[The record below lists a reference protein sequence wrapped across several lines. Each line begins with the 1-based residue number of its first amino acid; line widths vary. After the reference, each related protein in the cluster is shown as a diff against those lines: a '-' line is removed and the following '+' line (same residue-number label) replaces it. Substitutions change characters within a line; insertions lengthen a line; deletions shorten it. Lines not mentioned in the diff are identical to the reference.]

1 MNVLRTL
8 LEKAK
13 LDFQIDGLVH
23 GGISSEF
30 QKRSF
35 EKKNLPQKIEYKKE
49 QYQNKEKVNDL
60 TNKILDTDCDI
71 EAKTIGTED
80 GSTN

>member
-1 MNVLRTL
+1 M
-8 LEKAK
+8 AI
-13 LDFQIDGLVH
+13 ID
-23 GGISSEF
+23 EYF
-30 QKRSF
+30 KRSF
-35 EKKNLPQKIEYKKE
+35 EKKNLPQKIEYMKE